1 MVGEEDVEEDVEDE
15 DVDERTENKGKV
27 NNMHFFLNKTSVLKK
42 KEKGKIRIFF
52 LIK

>member
-42 KEKGKIRIFF
+42 EGKRRNTHFF
-52 LIK
+52 S